1 MTPVTRRFGLLLG
14 LVAGSF
20 LGFAGRSL
28 AQTGTSGLIGRMF
41 DERTKE
47 AMDQAIILIDSV
59 RREIQ
64 ISSQGRFVVSAL
76 VPRRHRIELRAIG
89 YRPYVGEFTTVE
101 GQVLELQFGMVFT
114 GAQLPEIA
122 VEARNSKLLP
132 RFAGFELRR
141 QRGMGMYITRDEIR
155 AKGYMSM
162 GDALRTVQGVRVNC
176 GATDCSVRMARSTAG
191 CGPTYYV
198 DGRLARNFAETT
210 PINDVQ
216 GIEVYRGAA
225 EMPGEFAGDGAM
237 CGVIVI
243 WTRAAP

>member
-1 MTPVTRRFGLLLG
+1 MTPITRRLGLLLG
-14 LVAGSF
+14 LIAWST
-20 LGFAGRSL
+20 LGIVGTGV
-28 AQTGTSGLIGRMF
+28 AQTGSSGLIGRMF
-41 DERTKE
+41 DERTNE
-47 AMDQAIILIDSV
+47 AMDQGIILVDSV
-59 RREIQ
+59 RRDVQ
-64 ISSQGRFVVSAL
+64 ISSQGRFVISAL
-76 VPRRHRIELRAIG
+76 SAGRHRIELRAVG
-89 YRPYVGEFTTVE
+89 YRPYVRDFTIVE
-101 GQVLELQFGMVFT
+101 GQVLELPFGMVFT

-141 QRGMGMYITRDEIR
+141 QHGMGMYITREEIR
-155 AKGYMSM
+155 AKGYMNM
-162 GDALRTVQGVRVNC
+162 GDALRTVSGVRVNC

-198 DGRLARNFAETT
+198 DGRVARNFAEST

-216 GIEVYRGAA
+216 GIEIYRGAA